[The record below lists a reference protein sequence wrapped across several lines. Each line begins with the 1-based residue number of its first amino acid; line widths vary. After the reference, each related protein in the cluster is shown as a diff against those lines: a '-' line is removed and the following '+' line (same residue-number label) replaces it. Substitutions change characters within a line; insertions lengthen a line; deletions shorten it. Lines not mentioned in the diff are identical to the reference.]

1 MKRVHPARIALRVL
15 GTLVVV
21 RDLSQWHELSEPRR
35 EFYRLFGVMTGGIVA
50 MIVVLSIFLGI
61 VGLVSGWT
69 QRRGQEL

>member
-1 MKRVHPARIALRVL
+1 MKRINVARIALRTL
-15 GTLVVV
+15 GVLVVV

-61 VGLVSGWT
+61 VGLVSWWT